1 MFWSFM
7 VTLNIA
13 AVNFGVYEF
22 LNEHVFY
29 FIQYMPGSGIAWSDL
44 HLAPRGNAKLF
55 PKAAAPFYIRANN
68 IYEGFNFF
76 PFCLFALY

>member
-1 MFWSFM
+1 M

-29 FIQYMPGSGIAWSDL
+29 FIQYIPRSGIA
-44 HLAPRGNAKLF
+44 
-55 PKAAAPFYIRANN
+55 
-68 IYEGFNFF
+68 
-76 PFCLFALY
+76 